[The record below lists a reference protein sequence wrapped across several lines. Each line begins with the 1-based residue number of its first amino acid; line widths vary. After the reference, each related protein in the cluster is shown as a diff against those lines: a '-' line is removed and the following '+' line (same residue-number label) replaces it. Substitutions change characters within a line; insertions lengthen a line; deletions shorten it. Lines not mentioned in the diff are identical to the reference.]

1 MSRRMPLWIGL
12 ALLSLWLLLSYGVR
26 YGLMESTQWLAACV
40 DDASRWQ
47 CQARSNLGLMIYLGV
62 IGWSALGLAVL
73 GFVLP
78 GRAGKWLA
86 GLGLVVGTPGLA
98 LYSASLSVFAVLI
111 AGLRLVRARRAQ
123 A

>member
-12 ALLSLWLLLSYGVR
+12 ALLLLWVLLSYGVR

-40 DDASRWQ
+40 DDPGRWQ
-47 CQARSNLGLMIYLGV
+47 CRARSQLGLMIYLGV
-62 IGWSALGLAVL
+62 IGWSALGFAVL

-86 GLGLVVGTPGLA
+86 GVGLVIGAPGLA
-98 LYSASLSVFAVLI
+98 LYSASLSVFAVVI
-111 AGLRLVRARRAQ
+111 AGLRLVRR
-123 A
+123 